1 MKIQSAFLSDVGRV
15 RRQNEDSVTV
25 LPEHRVYVV
34 ADGMGGHAGG
44 KRASQTAVDTV
55 SDHLHASA
63 ETRPTAATGGGA
75 VSRDDLVEAI
85 HEANRRI
92 LAIAA
97 ADSSLHG
104 MGTTIA
110 ALVFDGDAKAAVV
123 HVGDSRVYRLRG
135 DSFESLTADH
145 SLVADL
151 VRRGEISDQEAKRH
165 PYRHTLTQALGAG
178 ASVTPEVRA
187 IDPAVGDLF
196 VLCSDGVY
204 GMIDEK
210 KLESVVVAHRHD
222 PTALC
227 RALVDEA
234 NAGGGKD
241 NASVVAVLCAPD

>member
-55 SDHLHASA
+55 SDHLRGSA
-63 ETRPTAATGGGA
+63 ETRPTTAPGGGA

-135 DSFESLTADH
+135 NAFESLTADH

-151 VRRGEISDQEAKRH
+151 VRRGEISDEEAKRH

-178 ASVTPEVRA
+178 PNVSPEVRA
-187 IDPAVGDLF
+187 IDSAVGDLF

-222 PTALC
+222 PAALC